1 MINGL
6 TREGILIFENNKTT
20 VYAFSVYAVIDMQF
34 IKPADLREVVT
45 LPLFSDFVPC
55 GFPSPA
61 QDYVEQRLDLNELM
75 IRHPSA
81 TYFVKAA
88 GDSMRDA
95 GIGEGDLLVVDSAKS
110 AEHGDIVI
118 AAVDGEFTVKRLQ
131 LHPVVMLVPEN
142 PAYQPIKIGS
152 EDSLEI
158 FGIVTFIV
166 KSAG

>member
-1 MINGL
+1 
-6 TREGILIFENNKTT
+6 
-20 VYAFSVYAVIDMQF
+20 MQF
-34 IKPADLREVVT
+34 IKPADLRGVLP
-45 LPLFSDFVPC
+45 LPLFSDLAPC

-95 GIGEGDLLVVDSAKS
+95 GIGEGDLLVVDSAKT

-118 AAVDGEFTVKRLQ
+118 AAVDGEFTVKRLR

-142 PAYQPIKIGS
+142 SAYQPIKIGS

-158 FGIVTFIV
+158 FGVVTYIV